1 MNTLT
6 VFMFCIL
13 GACAFFMVILYNLD
27 RFYSMTKPKPKPD
40 LSLFKA
46 KLDEIQLERD
56 TRQMVESWHTIIK
69 KTNPELIQYDAAL
82 CAAKE
87 HEHFYSDLEHLRVVE
102 EMNKRGLKRDEE
114 LVKNETKFLTEFIKE
129 EDRRQDW
136 VDA

>member
-1 MNTLT
+1 MAVKIMNLF
-6 VFMFCIL
+6 VKL
-13 GACAFFMVILYNLD
+13 LD
-27 RFYSMTKPKPKPD
+27 YLKPKSEKKTTLD
-40 LSLFKA
+40 LLDFKRRIA
-46 KLDEIQLERD
+46 ELERD
-56 TRQMVESWHTIIK
+56 RETRAMVESWHLIIK

-136 VDA
+136 IDA

>member
-1 MNTLT
+1 MNLF
-6 VFMFCIL
+6 VKL
-13 GACAFFMVILYNLD
+13 LD
-27 RFYSMTKPKPKPD
+27 YLKPKSEKKTTLD
-40 LSLFKA
+40 LLDFKRRIA
-46 KLDEIQLERD
+46 ELERD
-56 TRQMVESWHTIIK
+56 RETRAMVESWHLIIK

-136 VDA
+136 IDA